1 MKTLLHCPDIYRAYI
16 LKSHLES
23 EGIPAV
29 VVNEN
34 TAAYSLCPT
43 LENRGIRILVDEGDF
58 EQAVRV
64 VESVYR
70 PAELECPFCR
80 NRQGEFTTIHPGG
93 REILRSLFR
102 GPRRGYRCPRCGKAF
117 YTSLS

>member
-34 TAAYSLCPT
+34 TAVYSLCPA
-43 LENRGIRILVDEGDF
+43 LENRGIRILVDEDDF
-58 EQAVRV
+58 ARAVRI
-64 VESVYR
+64 VEGVYR
-70 PAELECPFCR
+70 PAELQCPFCR
-80 NRQGEFTTIHPGG
+80 NRQGEFTPVSPGW

-102 GPRRGYRCPRCGKAF
+102 GPRRRYRCPQCGKTF
-117 YTSLS
+117 YSSLC